1 MEQTK
6 KKKRSLLELAT
17 DSLRNYALVTKQ
29 EFGRIMHDPGA
40 SDEQIADAL
49 RQLEDACGYENLP
62 D

>member
-1 MEQTK
+1 MPK
-6 KKKRSLLELAT
+6 GMSLLDCLQAAAAQKT
-17 DSLRNYALVTKQ
+17 LSKS
-29 EFGRIMHDPGA
+29 EFGRIMHDPDA